1 MLILVQ
7 KICSY
12 LTDVSGNFN
21 WLWIMKIIEGIEG
34 AVGWQLN
41 PSHLGK

>member
-7 KICSY
+7 KMFSY

-21 WLWIMKIIEGIEG
+21 RLWIVKVIQGIEG
-34 AVGWQLN
+34 AVGW
-41 PSHLGK
+41 